1 MNVIAIDGPTSSG
14 KSSVA
19 KIVAEKLNI
28 MYVTSGMFY
37 RTITHLVVEKDES
50 KIDDFTFISAVLE
63 KNELQYKD
71 GKMFINNEDLTS
83 VVTNEY
89 YTNFLPTIS
98 ANEDVRNFV
107 NQKIRELAQT
117 YSIVIDGRDI
127 GTVVFPD
134 ALVKIYLDADVE
146 VRAKR
151 RYEEVKNKGYDYEG
165 VLERLKN
172 RDLIDSTREV
182 APLKVADDA
191 KVIDSTHM
199 TIDEIVEE
207 IVKIY
212 NEVVR

>member
-14 KSSVA
+14 KSTVA
-19 KIVAEKLNI
+19 KVVAEKLNI
-28 MYVTSGMFY
+28 LYVTSGIFY
-37 RTITHLVVEKDES
+37 RTITHLVVEEDES
-50 KIDDFTFISAVLE
+50 KIDDFAFISAILDKVKLE
-63 KNELQYKD
+63 YVD
-71 GKMFINNEDLTS
+71 GRMFINGIDATEQ
-83 VVTNEY
+83 VTAEY

-98 ANEDVRNFV
+98 ANESIRNYV
-107 NQKIRELAQT
+107 NDIIRNISKT
-117 YSIVIDGRDI
+117 KSIVIDGRDI

-134 ALVKIYLDADVE
+134 ALVKVYLDADVE

-151 RYEEVKNKGYDYEG
+151 RYEEVKDKGYSYDG

-172 RDLIDSTREV
+172 RDKVDSTRKV

-191 KVIDSTHM
+191 TVIDSTHL

-207 IVKIY
+207 IVTIY